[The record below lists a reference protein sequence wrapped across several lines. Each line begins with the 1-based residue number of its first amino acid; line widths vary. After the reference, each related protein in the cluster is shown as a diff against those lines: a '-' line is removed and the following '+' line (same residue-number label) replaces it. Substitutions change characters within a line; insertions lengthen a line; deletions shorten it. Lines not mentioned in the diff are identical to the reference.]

1 MIDLQY
7 IRQFFPIGVANNP
20 NFDKQMLK
28 EYLQLMILE
37 HLSHTDYANKVA
49 FIGGTNLRLLRHIDR
64 FSEDLDFDCHQL
76 TEDDFVAMTD
86 DIVVFL
92 QQMGLKIETRDRKN
106 DRLTAYRR
114 NLYFPELLFNLG
126 LTGHREERFLIKIE
140 AQDQGVAYQ
149 PEVKYVNG
157 CGRFFPLQV
166 PPDSVLCAM
175 KICALLTRSKGRD
188 FYDTMFLLGLGIEPD
203 YHFLQ
208 QRTGVA
214 DKQTLKQK
222 LLELLTTIDV
232 QQKKN
237 DFQHM
242 VFYPHNNEKILHFE
256 EFIKAW

>member
-7 IRQFFPIGVANNP
+7 IKQYFPATVASNS

-28 EYLQLMILE
+28 EFLQLMILE
-37 HLSHTDYANKVA
+37 HLSHTDYANRVA

-64 FSEDLDFDCHQL
+64 FSEDLDFDCHKL
-76 TEDDFVAMTD
+76 SEEDFVAMTD

-106 DRLTAYRR
+106 ERLTAYRR
-114 NLYFPELLFNLG
+114 NLYFPELLFDLG

-140 AQDQGVAYQ
+140 AQDQGVEYL

-175 KICALLTRSKGRD
+175 KISALLTRSKGRD

-203 YHFLQ
+203 YAFLQ
-208 QRTGVA
+208 QRTGITN
-214 DKQTLKQK
+214 KKELKQAMIK
-222 LLELLTTIDV
+222 LV
-232 QQKKN
+232 QNVDLMQKKN

-242 VFYPHNNEKILHFE
+242 VFLSGNNNKILHFE
-256 EFIKAW
+256 EFVRAW

>member
-7 IRQFFPIGVANNP
+7 IRQYFPTTVANNP
-20 NFDKQMLK
+20 NFNKQMLK
-28 EYLQLMILE
+28 EYVQLMILE

-76 TEDDFVAMTD
+76 SEADFMAMTD

-92 QQMGLKIETRDRKN
+92 QQLGLKIETRDRKN
-106 DRLTAYRR
+106 ERLTAYRR
-114 NLYFPELLFNLG
+114 NLYFPELLFSMG

-140 AQDQGVAYQ
+140 AQDQGVEYQ

-157 CGRFFPLQV
+157 CGKFFPLQV

-175 KICALLTRSKGRD
+175 KISALLTRSKGRD

-203 YHFLQ
+203 YAFLQ
-208 QRTGVA
+208 QRTGITS
-214 DKQTLKQK
+214 KEELKQAMITLVQK
-222 LLELLTTIDV
+222 LDMT
-232 QQKKN
+232 QKKN

-242 VFYPHNNEKILHFE
+242 VFMSGSNEKILHFE
-256 EFIKAW
+256 EFIRAW

>member
-7 IRQFFPIGVANNP
+7 IRQFFPTGVANNP
-20 NFDKQMLK
+20 QFDKQMLK

-37 HLSHTDYANKVA
+37 HLSHTNYATKIA

-76 TEDDFVAMTD
+76 SKAEFMQMTD
-86 DIVVFL
+86 DIVAYL
-92 QQMGLKIETRDRKN
+92 KQLGLKIETRDRQN

-140 AQDQGVAYQ
+140 AQDQGVRYQ
-149 PEVKYVNG
+149 PQVQYVRG
-157 CGRFFPLQV
+157 CGMFFPVQV
-166 PPDSVLCAM
+166 PPDGVLCAM
-175 KICALLTRSKGRD
+175 KICALLTRHKGRD
-188 FYDTMFLLGLGIEPD
+188 FYDTMFLLGQGIEPD
-203 YHFLQ
+203 YTFLQ
-208 QRTGVA
+208 QRAGIASKTE
-214 DKQTLKQK
+214 LKQS
-222 LLELLTTIDV
+222 LLTMMQTVDM

-242 VFYPHNNEKILHFE
+242 LFHTINNERILLFE
-256 EFIKAW
+256 DFIKQW